1 MNNNFETLDSNNYNL
16 KEINLNY
23 NTIPS
28 VVINRDNLSN
38 YDNYN
43 IPEININLEKN
54 NDIQIGGDY
63 QDEIKELSQK
73 SIPKDKSLDSNL
85 LSGEKKDTSVELSNE
100 NTKNIDHRIEVLS
113 DNNIDLEDVNQTENE
128 VPIVDDYLKIT
139 DTDEADKNEADTD
152 EADTNEADTDEA
164 DTNEAD
170 TNEADTDED
179 DSQLK
184 TIEEYNNE
192 ESLLHLNLGDK
203 IEIQSYDPQLSGV
216 GLLIYLDNK
225 NLELK
230 TTDNKRLSYK
240 IDEQKIK
247 GITKVMIKKKNTKS
261 NLIDLFQ
268 LGVNSIIKIISKN
281 ENENGKIGKI
291 SRVIDNKLFILID
304 DDEIELDL
312 NYGLSFNSDND
323 IYDFEIINQLYEDE
337 IEILEDLDIVMEY
350 EIKEE
355 NIVCSLEE
363 GQTCLISDLMRLFKY
378 EKNLEKKELTVSK
391 MVSNLIHDLGQK
403 KSDFNLDKPKLIKI
417 LNSDYVNSNII
428 LNLFII
434 FFFFI
439 FSKYFS
445 CFSYTKAT

>member
-54 NDIQIGGDY
+54 NDTQIGGDY

-73 SIPKDKSLDSNL
+73 SISKDKSLDSNL
-85 LSGEKKDTSVELSNE
+85 FSGEKKDTSVELSSE
-100 NTKNIDHRIEVLS
+100 NTKNIDHEIEVLS

-128 VPIVDDYLKIT
+128 VPIVDDYLKIN
-139 DTDEADKNEADTD
+139 DTDEDDTNEADTD

-164 DTNEAD
+164 DT
-170 TNEADTDED
+170 DED

-184 TIEEYNNE
+184 TVEEYNNE

-291 SRVIDNKLFILID
+291 SR
-304 DDEIELDL
+304 
-312 NYGLSFNSDND
+312 SFNS
-323 IYDFEIINQLYEDE
+323 F
-337 IEILEDLDIVMEY
+337 
-350 EIKEE
+350 
-355 NIVCSLEE
+355 
-363 GQTCLISDLMRLFKY
+363 
-378 EKNLEKKELTVSK
+378 SK
-391 MVSNLIHDLGQK
+391 SPL
-403 KSDFNLDKPKLIKI
+403 
-417 LNSDYVNSNII
+417 II
-428 LNLFII
+428 LSSSSSNSYLFFLKDTKGII
-434 FFFFI
+434 LLF
-439 FSKYFS
+439 
-445 CFSYTKAT
+445 T